1 MFPPFAHNLVRMSS
15 HRLFPVLPALLIA
28 IVLPGALPLAH
39 AGETHEYR
47 VSIDAGMSRMS
58 VDARFGAPVD
68 SVTAKSNDAGQYLV
82 DARDCDVQSTIR
94 LRNRRMML
102 PAGGIRCMHYTVDL
116 ESAAASVHHNR
127 ELATENIVVSSAL
140 WLWRPSLKDNSE
152 IRIRFELPTGM
163 QVAVPWQPLGH
174 DGRLF
179 RFGESPESSEAPAV
193 FGTFEYRE
201 VDVPGATLRVSM
213 LQGNAQLGNGIDN
226 ASIEEWLRTTATDV
240 SLAYGRFPNPSP
252 QVVVI
257 PVGKDEGQSRRGE
270 SAVPFGRV
278 VRDGGEAIELF
289 IDRSQ
294 SLDAFLSDWTVTH
307 EFSHLM
313 LPYVEPAHR
322 WISEGFAQ
330 YYQNVLLARAGTYD
344 PQTAWQ
350 NLYDGLE
357 RGRQSRPELSPNE
370 ATDRGM
376 RTARMKIYWSGA
388 AIALM
393 ADVALRERSGGEM
406 TLDDVMGRLQA
417 CCLPSD
423 RTWSGPELFE
433 TLDMLADAPV
443 FMPLYRRYADTAGF
457 PDARPLFERLGIA
470 IADDKVRI
478 MKGGE
483 LKGIRSAITHW
494 DRDTAARR
502 AQLAKVSAHARAGSA
517 GSR

>member
-1 MFPPFAHNLVRMSS
+1 MFPSFAHNLVRMLS
-15 HRLFPVLPALLIA
+15 HRLFPLLLLT
-28 IVLPGALPLAH
+28 IVLPGALSLAH
-39 AGETHEYR
+39 AGGTHAGEMHEYR

-68 SVTAKSNDAGQYLV
+68 SVTARSNDAGEYLV

-116 ESAAASVHHNR
+116 EAAAASVRHNR
-127 ELATENIVVSSAL
+127 ELAPENIVVSSAS

-152 IRIRFELPTGM
+152 IRIRFELPAGM
-163 QVAVPWQPLGH
+163 QVAVPWQPLGR

-179 RFGESPESSEAPAV
+179 RFGESPESSDAPTV

-213 LQGNAQLGNGIDN
+213 LRGDAQLANAIDN

-252 QVVVI
+252 QIVVI
-257 PVGKDEGQSRRGE
+257 PVGQSRRGE

-278 VRDGGEAIELF
+278 VRDGGEAVELF
-289 IDRSQ
+289 VDRSQ
-294 SLDAFLSDWTVTH
+294 PLDAYLSDWTVTH

-357 RGRQSRPELSPNE
+357 RGRKSRPELSPNE

-406 TLDDVMGRLQA
+406 TLDEVMGQLQT

-457 PDARPLFERLGIA
+457 PDARPLFERLGID
-470 IADDKVRI
+470 IVDDKVRI

-483 LKGIRSAITHW
+483 LKSIRSAITHW

-502 AQLAKVSAHARAGSA
+502 AQLAKVRPHALAGSA